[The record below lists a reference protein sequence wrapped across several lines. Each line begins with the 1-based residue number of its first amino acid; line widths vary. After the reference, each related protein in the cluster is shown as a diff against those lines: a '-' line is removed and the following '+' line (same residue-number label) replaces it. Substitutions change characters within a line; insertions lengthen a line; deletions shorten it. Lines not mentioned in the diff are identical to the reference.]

1 MVVII
6 MCLFDVKYSMFG
18 IFFGVVK
25 RVFVDIEIFIMLFI
39 VIILIYDWD
48 YDDIVILF
56 FVI

>member
-1 MVVII
+1 

-39 VIILIYDWD
+39 VIILI
-48 YDDIVILF
+48 
-56 FVI
+56 